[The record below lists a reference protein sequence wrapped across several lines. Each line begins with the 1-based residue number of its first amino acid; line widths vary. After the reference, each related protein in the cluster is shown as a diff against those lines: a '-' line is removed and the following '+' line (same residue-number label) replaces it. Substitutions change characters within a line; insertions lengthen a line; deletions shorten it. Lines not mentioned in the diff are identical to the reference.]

1 MVALITL
8 LLMIGTS
15 CMRKMIRLSL
25 LLNIAV
31 LIPVCL
37 GLLLDAAWV
46 VHAYG
51 TASAARGILLSVYG
65 AILIVSTVL
74 LFRQE
79 AMLVAPLLLVQVVY
93 KLTTPLT
100 VGSLQNP
107 VVISNIVI
115 AAVHLATLSLILRE
129 MRRPVPEPAAA
140 R

>member
-1 MVALITL
+1 
-8 LLMIGTS
+8 MIGTS

>member
-1 MVALITL
+1 
-8 LLMIGTS
+8 
-15 CMRKMIRLSL
+15 MRKMIRLSL

-31 LIPVCL
+31 LIPVCV

-46 VHAYG
+46 VHAFG
-51 TASAARGILLSVYG
+51 AATAARGILLSVYG

-74 LFRQE
+74 LLRQE
-79 AMLVAPLLLVQVVY
+79 AMLVAPLLLVQVIY

-129 MRRPVPEPAAA
+129 MRRTVPKPAAA
-140 R
+140 G

>member
-1 MVALITL
+1 
-8 LLMIGTS
+8 
-15 CMRKMIRLSL
+15 MRKMIRLSL

-51 TASAARGILLSVYG
+51 TATAARGILLSVYG